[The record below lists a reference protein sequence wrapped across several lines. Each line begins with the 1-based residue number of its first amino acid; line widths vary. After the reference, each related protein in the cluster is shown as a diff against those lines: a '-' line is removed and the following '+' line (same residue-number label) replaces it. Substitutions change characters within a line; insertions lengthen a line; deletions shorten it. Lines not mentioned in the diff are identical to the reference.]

1 MGVRFVSEFIPTQAK
16 TGLEWATSVE
26 WAHARC
32 SCSRGQYGEFKRLL
46 LQVVSLEFSDTA

>member
-16 TGLEWATSVE
+16 TGVEWATRVE
-26 WAHARC
+26 WAQARC
-32 SCSRGQYGEFKRLL
+32 SCSPGQYEFKRLF